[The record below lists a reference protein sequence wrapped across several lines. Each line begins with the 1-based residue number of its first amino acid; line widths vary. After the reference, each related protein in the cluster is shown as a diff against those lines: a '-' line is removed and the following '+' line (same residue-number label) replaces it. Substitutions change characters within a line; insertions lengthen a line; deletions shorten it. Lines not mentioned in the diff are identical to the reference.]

1 MCYLRI
7 HHSIV
12 IDKYFTIENN
22 RLVLS
27 DYNEDNS
34 LFELVK
40 NKNGSYLVKSKKDN
54 KYLKYSGL
62 GIESV
67 TLEENDY
74 NQIIETIEEEKEIEE
89 IQNSNIPEKPNI
101 FDKINNKDNIKNMIL
116 NISLYLENGGDINVA
131 DNEGNTLLMKSVYLG
146 YYDLA
151 DYILLNNADI
161 SLTNNNGENALILSA
176 DYPYI
181 INLILNNNIDNLDSA
196 DNKGK
201 TALFHAC
208 EFGNFNSVRILI
220 KSGSDI
226 NKRDIFGKT
235 ILMYAVE
242 SENLELIKYLIED
255 IEVDINEK
263 DDWGQNAIFF
273 ATKINIAR
281 YLIYKDIDYSEPNS
295 IGLKA
300 YEVLRY
306 NGYNNLSTY
315 LKKLEKK

>member
-1 MCYLRI
+1 MRIYFLIIIYIVLIFQNYLY
-7 HHSIV
+7 S
-12 IDKYFTIENN
+12 
-22 RLVLS
+22 
-27 DYNEDNS
+27 NS
-34 LFELVK
+34 L
-40 NKNGSYLVKSKKDN
+40 
-54 KYLKYSGL
+54 
-62 GIESV
+62 
-67 TLEENDY
+67 LEENDY
-74 NQIIETIEEEKEIEE
+74 NQIIETIEEEEKEIEE

-101 FDKINNKDNIKNMIL
+101 FDKINNRESVRNMIL

-181 INLILNNNIDNLDSA
+181 INLILNNNIDNLNIA

-208 EFGNFNSVRILI
+208 EFGNLNSVRILI

>member
-1 MCYLRI
+1 MRIYFLIIIYIVLIFQNYLY
-7 HHSIV
+7 S
-12 IDKYFTIENN
+12 
-22 RLVLS
+22 
-27 DYNEDNS
+27 NS
-34 LFELVK
+34 L
-40 NKNGSYLVKSKKDN
+40 
-54 KYLKYSGL
+54 
-62 GIESV
+62 
-67 TLEENDY
+67 LEENDY
-74 NQIIETIEEEKEIEE
+74 NKIIETIEEQKEIEE

-101 FDKINNKDNIKNMIL
+101 FDKINNRESVRNMIL

-281 YLIYKDIDYSEPNS
+281 YLIYRDIDYSEPNS

>member
-1 MCYLRI
+1 MRIYFLIIIYIVLIFQNYLY
-7 HHSIV
+7 S
-12 IDKYFTIENN
+12 
-22 RLVLS
+22 
-27 DYNEDNS
+27 NS
-34 LFELVK
+34 L
-40 NKNGSYLVKSKKDN
+40 
-54 KYLKYSGL
+54 
-62 GIESV
+62 
-67 TLEENDY
+67 LEENDY
-74 NQIIETIEEEKEIEE
+74 NKIIETIEEKEIEE

-101 FDKINNKDNIKNMIL
+101 FDKINNRESVRNMIL

-131 DNEGNTLLMKSVYLG
+131 DSEGNTLLMKSVYLG

-208 EFGNFNSVRILI
+208 EFGNLNSVRILI

-281 YLIYKDIDYSEPNS
+281 YLIYKDIDYLEPNS

>member
-1 MCYLRI
+1 MRIYFLIIIYIVLIFQNYLY
-7 HHSIV
+7 S
-12 IDKYFTIENN
+12 
-22 RLVLS
+22 
-27 DYNEDNS
+27 NS
-34 LFELVK
+34 L
-40 NKNGSYLVKSKKDN
+40 
-54 KYLKYSGL
+54 
-62 GIESV
+62 
-67 TLEENDY
+67 LEENDY
-74 NQIIETIEEEKEIEE
+74 NEIIEKQKEIEE

>member
-1 MCYLRI
+1 MRIYFLIIIYIVLIFQNYLY
-7 HHSIV
+7 S
-12 IDKYFTIENN
+12 
-22 RLVLS
+22 
-27 DYNEDNS
+27 NS
-34 LFELVK
+34 L
-40 NKNGSYLVKSKKDN
+40 
-54 KYLKYSGL
+54 
-62 GIESV
+62 
-67 TLEENDY
+67 LEENDY
-74 NQIIETIEEEKEIEE
+74 NQIIETIEEQKEIEE

-101 FDKINNKDNIKNMIL
+101 FDKINNIESVRNMIL

-208 EFGNFNSVRILI
+208 EFGNLNSVRILI

>member
-1 MCYLRI
+1 MRIYFLIIIFIVLIFQNYLY
-7 HHSIV
+7 S
-12 IDKYFTIENN
+12 
-22 RLVLS
+22 
-27 DYNEDNS
+27 NS
-34 LFELVK
+34 L
-40 NKNGSYLVKSKKDN
+40 
-54 KYLKYSGL
+54 
-62 GIESV
+62 
-67 TLEENDY
+67 LEENDY
-74 NQIIETIEEEKEIEE
+74 NQIIETIEEQKEIEE

-101 FDKINNKDNIKNMIL
+101 FDKINNRESVRNMIL

-208 EFGNFNSVRILI
+208 EFGNLNSVRILI

>member
-1 MCYLRI
+1 MRIYFLIIIYIVLIFQNYLY
-7 HHSIV
+7 S
-12 IDKYFTIENN
+12 
-22 RLVLS
+22 
-27 DYNEDNS
+27 NS
-34 LFELVK
+34 L
-40 NKNGSYLVKSKKDN
+40 
-54 KYLKYSGL
+54 
-62 GIESV
+62 
-67 TLEENDY
+67 LEENDY
-74 NQIIETIEEEKEIEE
+74 NQIIETIEEQKEIEE

-101 FDKINNKDNIKNMIL
+101 FDKINNRESVRNMIL

-208 EFGNFNSVRILI
+208 EFGNLNSVRILI

-255 IEVDINEK
+255 IEVDINGK

>member
-1 MCYLRI
+1 MRIYFLIIIYIVLIFQNYLY
-7 HHSIV
+7 S
-12 IDKYFTIENN
+12 
-22 RLVLS
+22 
-27 DYNEDNS
+27 NS
-34 LFELVK
+34 L
-40 NKNGSYLVKSKKDN
+40 
-54 KYLKYSGL
+54 
-62 GIESV
+62 
-67 TLEENDY
+67 LEENDY
-74 NQIIETIEEEKEIEE
+74 NKIIETIEEKEIEE

-101 FDKINNKDNIKNMIL
+101 FDKINNRESVRNMIL

-131 DNEGNTLLMKSVYLG
+131 DSEGNTLLMKSVYLG

-208 EFGNFNSVRILI
+208 EFGNLNSVRILI

>member
-1 MCYLRI
+1 MRIYFLIIIFIVLIFQNYLY
-7 HHSIV
+7 S
-12 IDKYFTIENN
+12 
-22 RLVLS
+22 
-27 DYNEDNS
+27 NS
-34 LFELVK
+34 L
-40 NKNGSYLVKSKKDN
+40 
-54 KYLKYSGL
+54 
-62 GIESV
+62 
-67 TLEENDY
+67 LEENDY

-101 FDKINNKDNIKNMIL
+101 FDKINNRESVRNMIL

-208 EFGNFNSVRILI
+208 EFGNLNSVKLLI

>member
-1 MCYLRI
+1 MRI
-7 HHSIV
+7 YFLIIIYIV
-12 IDKYFTIENN
+12 LIFQNYIY
-22 RLVLS
+22 S
-27 DYNEDNS
+27 NS
-34 LFELVK
+34 L
-40 NKNGSYLVKSKKDN
+40 
-54 KYLKYSGL
+54 
-62 GIESV
+62 
-67 TLEENDY
+67 LEENDY
-74 NQIIETIEEEKEIEE
+74 NQIIETIEEQKEIEE

-101 FDKINNKDNIKNMIL
+101 FDKINNRESVRNMIL
-116 NISLYLENGGDINVA
+116 NISLYLENGGDINIA

-208 EFGNFNSVRILI
+208 EFGNLNSVRILI

-281 YLIYKDIDYSEPNS
+281 YLIYRDIDYSESNS

>member
-1 MCYLRI
+1 MRIYFLIIIYIVLIFQNYLY
-7 HHSIV
+7 S
-12 IDKYFTIENN
+12 
-22 RLVLS
+22 
-27 DYNEDNS
+27 NS
-34 LFELVK
+34 L
-40 NKNGSYLVKSKKDN
+40 
-54 KYLKYSGL
+54 
-62 GIESV
+62 
-67 TLEENDY
+67 LEENDY
-74 NQIIETIEEEKEIEE
+74 NQIIETIEEQKEIEE

-101 FDKINNKDNIKNMIL
+101 FDKINNRESVRNMIL

-208 EFGNFNSVRILI
+208 EFGNLNSVKLLI

-255 IEVDINEK
+255 IGVDINEK

>member
-1 MCYLRI
+1 MRIYFLIIIYIVLIFQNYLY
-7 HHSIV
+7 S
-12 IDKYFTIENN
+12 
-22 RLVLS
+22 
-27 DYNEDNS
+27 NS
-34 LFELVK
+34 L
-40 NKNGSYLVKSKKDN
+40 
-54 KYLKYSGL
+54 
-62 GIESV
+62 
-67 TLEENDY
+67 LEENDY
-74 NQIIETIEEEKEIEE
+74 NQIIETIEEQKEIEE

-101 FDKINNKDNIKNMIL
+101 FDKINNRESVRNMIL

-181 INLILNNNIDNLDSA
+181 INLILNNNIYNLDSA

-208 EFGNFNSVRILI
+208 EFGNLNSVKLLI

>member
-1 MCYLRI
+1 MRIYFLIIIYIVLIFQNYLY
-7 HHSIV
+7 S
-12 IDKYFTIENN
+12 
-22 RLVLS
+22 
-27 DYNEDNS
+27 NS
-34 LFELVK
+34 L
-40 NKNGSYLVKSKKDN
+40 
-54 KYLKYSGL
+54 
-62 GIESV
+62 
-67 TLEENDY
+67 LEENDY
-74 NQIIETIEEEKEIEE
+74 NQIIETIEEKEIEE

-101 FDKINNKDNIKNMIL
+101 FDKINNRESVRNMIL

-208 EFGNFNSVRILI
+208 EFGNLNSVRILI

-315 LKKLEKK
+315 LRKLEKK

>member
-1 MCYLRI
+1 MRIYFLIIIYIVLIFQNYLY
-7 HHSIV
+7 S
-12 IDKYFTIENN
+12 
-22 RLVLS
+22 
-27 DYNEDNS
+27 NS
-34 LFELVK
+34 L
-40 NKNGSYLVKSKKDN
+40 
-54 KYLKYSGL
+54 
-62 GIESV
+62 
-67 TLEENDY
+67 LEENDY

-101 FDKINNKDNIKNMIL
+101 FDKINNRESVRNMIL

-208 EFGNFNSVRILI
+208 EFGNLNSVRILI

-315 LKKLEKK
+315 LRKLEKK

>member
-1 MCYLRI
+1 MRIYFLIIIYIVLIFQNYLY
-7 HHSIV
+7 S
-12 IDKYFTIENN
+12 
-22 RLVLS
+22 
-27 DYNEDNS
+27 NS
-34 LFELVK
+34 L
-40 NKNGSYLVKSKKDN
+40 
-54 KYLKYSGL
+54 
-62 GIESV
+62 
-67 TLEENDY
+67 LEENDY

-101 FDKINNKDNIKNMIL
+101 FDKINNRESVRNMIL

-181 INLILNNNIDNLDSA
+181 INLILNNNVDNLDSA

-208 EFGNFNSVRILI
+208 EFGNLNSVRILI

>member
-1 MCYLRI
+1 MRIYFLIIIYIVLIFQNYLY
-7 HHSIV
+7 S
-12 IDKYFTIENN
+12 
-22 RLVLS
+22 
-27 DYNEDNS
+27 NS
-34 LFELVK
+34 L
-40 NKNGSYLVKSKKDN
+40 
-54 KYLKYSGL
+54 
-62 GIESV
+62 
-67 TLEENDY
+67 LEENDY

-89 IQNSNIPEKPNI
+89 IQNSNIPNKPNI
-101 FDKINNKDNIKNMIL
+101 FDKINDKDDIKDMIL
-116 NISLYLENGGDINVA
+116 NISLYFENGGDINVA

-208 EFGNFNSVRILI
+208 EFGNLNSVRILI

>member
-1 MCYLRI
+1 MRIYFLIIIYIVLIFQNYLY
-7 HHSIV
+7 S
-12 IDKYFTIENN
+12 
-22 RLVLS
+22 
-27 DYNEDNS
+27 NS
-34 LFELVK
+34 L
-40 NKNGSYLVKSKKDN
+40 
-54 KYLKYSGL
+54 
-62 GIESV
+62 
-67 TLEENDY
+67 LEENDY

-101 FDKINNKDNIKNMIL
+101 FDKINNRESVRNMIL
-116 NISLYLENGGDINVA
+116 NISLYLKNGGDINVA

-208 EFGNFNSVRILI
+208 EFGNLNSVRILI

-281 YLIYKDIDYSEPNS
+281 YLIYKDIDYLEPNS

>member
-1 MCYLRI
+1 MRIYFLIIIYIVLIFQNYLY
-7 HHSIV
+7 S
-12 IDKYFTIENN
+12 
-22 RLVLS
+22 
-27 DYNEDNS
+27 NS
-34 LFELVK
+34 L
-40 NKNGSYLVKSKKDN
+40 
-54 KYLKYSGL
+54 
-62 GIESV
+62 
-67 TLEENDY
+67 LEENDY
-74 NQIIETIEEEKEIEE
+74 NEIIATIEEEKEIEE

-101 FDKINNKDNIKNMIL
+101 FDKINNRESVRNMIL

-208 EFGNFNSVRILI
+208 EFGNLNSVRILI

>member
-1 MCYLRI
+1 MRIYFLIIIYIVLIFQNYLY
-7 HHSIV
+7 S
-12 IDKYFTIENN
+12 
-22 RLVLS
+22 
-27 DYNEDNS
+27 NS
-34 LFELVK
+34 L
-40 NKNGSYLVKSKKDN
+40 
-54 KYLKYSGL
+54 
-62 GIESV
+62 
-67 TLEENDY
+67 LEENDY
-74 NQIIETIEEEKEIEE
+74 NQIIETIEEQKEIEE

-101 FDKINNKDNIKNMIL
+101 FDKINNRESVRNMIL

-181 INLILNNNIDNLDSA
+181 INLILNNNIDNLDST

-208 EFGNFNSVRILI
+208 EFGNLNSVRILI

>member
-1 MCYLRI
+1 MRIYFLIIIYIVLIFQNYLY
-7 HHSIV
+7 S
-12 IDKYFTIENN
+12 
-22 RLVLS
+22 
-27 DYNEDNS
+27 NS
-34 LFELVK
+34 L
-40 NKNGSYLVKSKKDN
+40 
-54 KYLKYSGL
+54 
-62 GIESV
+62 
-67 TLEENDY
+67 LEENDY

-101 FDKINNKDNIKNMIL
+101 FDKINNRESVRNMIL

-181 INLILNNNIDNLDSA
+181 INLLLNNNIDNLDSA

-208 EFGNFNSVRILI
+208 EFGNLNSVRILI

>member
-1 MCYLRI
+1 MRIYFLIIIYIVLIFQNYLY
-7 HHSIV
+7 S
-12 IDKYFTIENN
+12 
-22 RLVLS
+22 
-27 DYNEDNS
+27 NS
-34 LFELVK
+34 L
-40 NKNGSYLVKSKKDN
+40 
-54 KYLKYSGL
+54 
-62 GIESV
+62 
-67 TLEENDY
+67 LEENDY
-74 NQIIETIEEEKEIEE
+74 NQIIETIEEQKEIEE
-89 IQNSNIPEKPNI
+89 IQNSNIPEKPNV
-101 FDKINNKDNIKNMIL
+101 FDKINNRESVRNMIL

-208 EFGNFNSVRILI
+208 EFGNLNSVKLLI

>member
-1 MCYLRI
+1 MRIYFLIIIYIVLIFQKYLY
-7 HHSIV
+7 S
-12 IDKYFTIENN
+12 
-22 RLVLS
+22 
-27 DYNEDNS
+27 NS
-34 LFELVK
+34 L
-40 NKNGSYLVKSKKDN
+40 
-54 KYLKYSGL
+54 
-62 GIESV
+62 
-67 TLEENDY
+67 LEENDY

-101 FDKINNKDNIKNMIL
+101 FDKINNRESVRNMIL

-208 EFGNFNSVRILI
+208 EFGNLNSVRILI

>member
-1 MCYLRI
+1 MRIYFLIIIYIVLIFQNYLY
-7 HHSIV
+7 S
-12 IDKYFTIENN
+12 
-22 RLVLS
+22 
-27 DYNEDNS
+27 NS
-34 LFELVK
+34 L
-40 NKNGSYLVKSKKDN
+40 
-54 KYLKYSGL
+54 
-62 GIESV
+62 
-67 TLEENDY
+67 LEENDY
-74 NQIIETIEEEKEIEE
+74 NQIIETIEEKEIEE

-101 FDKINNKDNIKNMIL
+101 FDKINNRESVRNMIL

-208 EFGNFNSVRILI
+208 EFGNLNSVRILI

-242 SENLELIKYLIED
+242 SENLELIKYLIEY

>member
-1 MCYLRI
+1 LEEL
-7 HHSIV
+7 
-12 IDKYFTIENN
+12 DD
-22 RLVLS
+22 LS
-27 DYNEDNS
+27 DY
-34 LFELVK
+34 
-40 NKNGSYLVKSKKDN
+40 
-54 KYLKYSGL
+54 
-62 GIESV
+62 
-67 TLEENDY
+67 
-74 NQIIETIEEEKEIEE
+74 KEIDK

-101 FDKINNKDNIKNMIL
+101 FDKINNRESVRNMIL

-208 EFGNFNSVRILI
+208 EFGNLNSVRILI

>member
-1 MCYLRI
+1 MRIYFLIIIYIVLIFQNYLY
-7 HHSIV
+7 S
-12 IDKYFTIENN
+12 
-22 RLVLS
+22 
-27 DYNEDNS
+27 NS
-34 LFELVK
+34 L
-40 NKNGSYLVKSKKDN
+40 
-54 KYLKYSGL
+54 
-62 GIESV
+62 
-67 TLEENDY
+67 LEENDY
-74 NQIIETIEEEKEIEE
+74 NQIIETIEEQKEIEE

-101 FDKINNKDNIKNMIL
+101 FDKINNRESVRNMIL

-161 SLTNNNGENALILSA
+161 SLTNNNGKNALILSA

-208 EFGNFNSVRILI
+208 EFGNLNSVKLLI

>member
-1 MCYLRI
+1 MRIYFLIIIYIVLIFQNYLY
-7 HHSIV
+7 S
-12 IDKYFTIENN
+12 
-22 RLVLS
+22 
-27 DYNEDNS
+27 NS
-34 LFELVK
+34 L
-40 NKNGSYLVKSKKDN
+40 
-54 KYLKYSGL
+54 
-62 GIESV
+62 
-67 TLEENDY
+67 LEENDY
-74 NQIIETIEEEKEIEE
+74 NQIIETIEEQKEIEE

-101 FDKINNKDNIKNMIL
+101 FDKINNRESVRNMIL

-181 INLILNNNIDNLDSA
+181 INLILNNNIYNLDSA

-208 EFGNFNSVRILI
+208 EFGNLNSVRILI

>member
-1 MCYLRI
+1 MRIYFLIIIFIVLIFQNYLY
-7 HHSIV
+7 S
-12 IDKYFTIENN
+12 
-22 RLVLS
+22 
-27 DYNEDNS
+27 NS
-34 LFELVK
+34 L
-40 NKNGSYLVKSKKDN
+40 
-54 KYLKYSGL
+54 
-62 GIESV
+62 
-67 TLEENDY
+67 LEENDY
-74 NQIIETIEEEKEIEE
+74 NQIIETIEEQKEIEE

-101 FDKINNKDNIKNMIL
+101 FDKINNRESVRNMIL

-208 EFGNFNSVRILI
+208 EFGNLNSVRILI

-281 YLIYKDIDYSEPNS
+281 YLIYRDIDYLEPNS

>member
-1 MCYLRI
+1 MRI
-7 HHSIV
+7 YFFIIV
-12 IDKYFTIENN
+12 GIIYIFFQNF
-22 RLVLS
+22 
-27 DYNEDNS
+27 
-34 LFELVK
+34 LF
-40 NKNGSYLVKSKKDN
+40 S
-54 KYLKYSGL
+54 
-62 GIESV
+62 
-67 TLEENDY
+67 
-74 NQIIETIEEEKEIEE
+74 
-89 IQNSNIPEKPNI
+89 NSNIPNKPNI
-101 FDKINNKDNIKNMIL
+101 FDKINDKDDIKYMIL

-201 TALFHAC
+201 TVLFHAC
-208 EFGNFNSVRILI
+208 EFGNLNSVKLLI

>member
-1 MCYLRI
+1 MRIYFLIIIYIVLIFQNYLY
-7 HHSIV
+7 S
-12 IDKYFTIENN
+12 
-22 RLVLS
+22 
-27 DYNEDNS
+27 NS
-34 LFELVK
+34 L
-40 NKNGSYLVKSKKDN
+40 
-54 KYLKYSGL
+54 
-62 GIESV
+62 
-67 TLEENDY
+67 LEENDY
-74 NQIIETIEEEKEIEE
+74 NKIIETIEEEKEIEE

-101 FDKINNKDNIKNMIL
+101 FDKINNRESVRNMIL

-208 EFGNFNSVRILI
+208 EFGNLNSVRILI

-281 YLIYKDIDYSEPNS
+281 YLIYRDIDYSEPNS

>member
-1 MCYLRI
+1 MRI
-7 HHSIV
+7 YFFIIVSI
-12 IDKYFTIENN
+12 IYIFFQNF
-22 RLVLS
+22 LFS
-27 DYNEDNS
+27 NS
-34 LFELVK
+34 
-40 NKNGSYLVKSKKDN
+40 N
-54 KYLKYSGL
+54 
-62 GIESV
+62 
-67 TLEENDY
+67 
-74 NQIIETIEEEKEIEE
+74 E
-89 IQNSNIPEKPNI
+89 IQNSNIPNKPNI
-101 FDKINNKDNIKNMIL
+101 FDKINDKDNVKDMIL
-116 NISLYLENGGDINVA
+116 NISLYLENGGDINIT
-131 DNEGNTLLMKSVYLG
+131 DNEGNTLLMKSVSLG

-151 DYILLNNADI
+151 DYILTMNADI
-161 SLTNNNGENALILSA
+161 SITNNNGENVLILSA

-181 INLILNNNIDNLDSA
+181 INLLLNNNIDNLDIA
-196 DNKGK
+196 DNEGK

-208 EFGNFNSVRILI
+208 KYGNLNSVKLLI

-273 ATKINIAR
+273 ATKISVAR
-281 YLIYKDIDYSEPNS
+281 YLIYKDIDYSATNS

-315 LKKLEKK
+315 LRKLEKK

>member
-1 MCYLRI
+1 MRIYFLIIIYIVLIFQNYLY
-7 HHSIV
+7 S
-12 IDKYFTIENN
+12 
-22 RLVLS
+22 
-27 DYNEDNS
+27 NS
-34 LFELVK
+34 L
-40 NKNGSYLVKSKKDN
+40 
-54 KYLKYSGL
+54 
-62 GIESV
+62 
-67 TLEENDY
+67 LEENDY
-74 NQIIETIEEEKEIEE
+74 NQIIETIEEQKEIEE

-101 FDKINNKDNIKNMIL
+101 FDKINNRESVRNMIL

-208 EFGNFNSVRILI
+208 EFGNLNSVRILI

-281 YLIYKDIDYSEPNS
+281 YLIYKDIDYSETNS

>member
-1 MCYLRI
+1 MRIYFLIIIYIVLIFQNYLY
-7 HHSIV
+7 S
-12 IDKYFTIENN
+12 
-22 RLVLS
+22 
-27 DYNEDNS
+27 NS
-34 LFELVK
+34 L
-40 NKNGSYLVKSKKDN
+40 
-54 KYLKYSGL
+54 
-62 GIESV
+62 
-67 TLEENDY
+67 LEENDY
-74 NQIIETIEEEKEIEE
+74 NKIIETIEEQKEIEE

-101 FDKINNKDNIKNMIL
+101 FDKINNRESVRNMIL

-208 EFGNFNSVRILI
+208 EFGNLNSVRILI

>member
-1 MCYLRI
+1 MRIYFLIIIFIVLIFQNYLY
-7 HHSIV
+7 S
-12 IDKYFTIENN
+12 
-22 RLVLS
+22 
-27 DYNEDNS
+27 NS
-34 LFELVK
+34 L
-40 NKNGSYLVKSKKDN
+40 
-54 KYLKYSGL
+54 
-62 GIESV
+62 
-67 TLEENDY
+67 LEENDY

-101 FDKINNKDNIKNMIL
+101 FDKINNRESVRNMIL

-208 EFGNFNSVRILI
+208 EFGNLNSVRILI

>member
-1 MCYLRI
+1 MRIYFLIIIYIVLIFQNYLY
-7 HHSIV
+7 S
-12 IDKYFTIENN
+12 
-22 RLVLS
+22 
-27 DYNEDNS
+27 NS
-34 LFELVK
+34 L
-40 NKNGSYLVKSKKDN
+40 
-54 KYLKYSGL
+54 
-62 GIESV
+62 
-67 TLEENDY
+67 LEENDY

-101 FDKINNKDNIKNMIL
+101 FDKINNRESVRNMIL

-131 DNEGNTLLMKSVYLG
+131 DSEGNTLLMKSVSFG

-208 EFGNFNSVRILI
+208 EFGNLNSVRILI
-220 KSGSDI
+220 KNGSDI

-255 IEVDINEK
+255 IEVDISEK

-281 YLIYKDIDYSEPNS
+281 YLIYKDIDYSETNS

>member
-1 MCYLRI
+1 MRIYFLIIIYIVLIFQNYLY
-7 HHSIV
+7 S
-12 IDKYFTIENN
+12 
-22 RLVLS
+22 
-27 DYNEDNS
+27 NS
-34 LFELVK
+34 L
-40 NKNGSYLVKSKKDN
+40 
-54 KYLKYSGL
+54 
-62 GIESV
+62 
-67 TLEENDY
+67 LEENDY
-74 NQIIETIEEEKEIEE
+74 NQIIETIEEQKEIEE

-101 FDKINNKDNIKNMIL
+101 FDKINNRESVRNMIL

-208 EFGNFNSVRILI
+208 EFGNLNSVRILI

-273 ATKINIAR
+273 STKINIAR

>member
-1 MCYLRI
+1 MRIYFLIIIYIVLIFQNYLY
-7 HHSIV
+7 S
-12 IDKYFTIENN
+12 
-22 RLVLS
+22 
-27 DYNEDNS
+27 NS
-34 LFELVK
+34 L
-40 NKNGSYLVKSKKDN
+40 
-54 KYLKYSGL
+54 
-62 GIESV
+62 
-67 TLEENDY
+67 LEENDY
-74 NQIIETIEEEKEIEE
+74 NQIIETIEEQKEIEE

-101 FDKINNKDNIKNMIL
+101 FDKINNRESVRNMIL

-208 EFGNFNSVRILI
+208 EFGNLNSVRILI

-226 NKRDIFGKT
+226 NKRDIFGKS